1 MTVINTNVNALYS
14 QLALQNTA
22 TSQSKSMQQLST
34 GMKINSAADNAAG
47 MAIVNRMHT
56 QISGISQSIQ
66 NAGDAVNLIH
76 TAEGAA
82 NQITTMLQRM
92 QQLATESANGT
103 YNDSQRQDLD
113 LEFQQ
118 LKQQIVAIS
127 NQTQWNGFPVLNGT
141 AGKQLS
147 PFPVYKAV
155 SAPKQ
160 SNIFISPSP
169 SITVSQQ
176 NISQQIGFG
185 PNGAEGITSVNQPAQ
200 TDLTAVQN
208 AVFTDGACQF

>member
-14 QLALQNTA
+14 QLALQNTSK
-22 TSQSKSMQQLST
+22 SQSSSMQQLST

-76 TAEGAA
+76 TDEGAA

-118 LKQQIVAIS
+118 LM
-127 NQTQWNGFPVLNGT
+127 
-141 AGKQLS
+141 
-147 PFPVYKAV
+147 Y
-155 SAPKQ
+155 
-160 SNIFISPSP
+160 
-169 SITVSQQ
+169 
-176 NISQQIGFG
+176 
-185 PNGAEGITSVNQPAQ
+185 
-200 TDLTAVQN
+200 
-208 AVFTDGACQF
+208 